1 MIELDLPMSSV
12 QNEPSSYAARPED
25 EQHLRDAIAL
35 AHAARAEG
43 NHPFGA
49 VLVVDGNVVAQ
60 ARNSVVTGHDATAHA
75 EMNALR
81 VAAAGSTQLS
91 GATIYAS
98 TEPCVMCSGAI
109 YWAGIER
116 VVYACSSGSLARL
129 AGESLLVP
137 CRQIF
142 GQGARAVVVI
152 GPLLE
157 DEGTA
162 PHHGFW

>member
-1 MIELDLPMSSV
+1 MSSV
-12 QNEPSSYAARPED
+12 QNEASLHAVRSDD

-35 AHAARAEG
+35 AQAARAGG

-49 VLVVDGNVVAQ
+49 VIVVDGNVIARAQ
-60 ARNSVVTGHDATAHA
+60 NSVVTGRDATAHA

-81 VAAAGSTQLS
+81 MAAAGSTQLS
-91 GATIYAS
+91 RATIYAS

-137 CRQIF
+137 CRHIF
-142 GQGARAVVVI
+142 DQGAREIVVI

-157 DEGTA
+157 DEGTT